1 MGYRSSG
8 CGGVGGLFFIY
19 LFFFLGIETLERP
32 REKEVRQ
39 EEERER
45 FKR

>member
-8 CGGVGGLFFIY
+8 CGGVGGLFF
-19 LFFFLGIETLERP
+19 FFFPRIEMLGRP
-32 REKEVRQ
+32 REKEMRR

-45 FKR
+45 FRC